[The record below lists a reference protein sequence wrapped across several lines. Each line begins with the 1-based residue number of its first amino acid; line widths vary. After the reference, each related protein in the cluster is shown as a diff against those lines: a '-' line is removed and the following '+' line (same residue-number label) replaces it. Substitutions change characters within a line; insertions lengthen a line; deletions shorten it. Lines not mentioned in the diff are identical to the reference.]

1 MFVLALALASAV
13 TVELHSAKGLDA
25 SDQALLSREVARA
38 VERVTGAP
46 PGQGADVSVAIDAH
60 RVGGRIRIEAE
71 RRDKQRLVRRAEAD
85 LTRDSASWGSPL
97 SELVAGLLPEGAV
110 LARATSAAAPR
121 AEARPALAVEPAP
134 IALEA
139 PAPAPAP
146 VEPLANPAIV
156 AAAPG
161 RSRTV
166 PWIVIGASTIVGGLG
181 AMFAIRASNE
191 LDQAM
196 PTGKIPDPAV
206 LEAQQR
212 SVFQG
217 ALIGSVLLSA
227 AASGLVTGVVLLVSD

>member
-25 SDQALLSREVARA
+25 ADQAVLSREVARA

-46 PGQGADVSVAIDAH
+46 PGLGAEVSVAIDAH
-60 RVGGRIRIEAE
+60 RIGGRIRIEAE

-85 LTRDSASWGSPL
+85 LTRDTASWSSPL
-97 SELVAGLLPEGAV
+97 SELVAGLLPEGTV
-110 LARATSAAAPR
+110 LARAGSSAPPR
-121 AEARPALAVEPAP
+121 AEARPTVTIEEAP
-134 IALEA
+134 IALEV
-139 PAPAPAP
+139 PAPAPA
-146 VEPLANPAIV
+146 EPLANPAVV
-156 AAAPG
+156 AAPPG
-161 RSRTV
+161 RSHTV

>member
-1 MFVLALALASAV
+1 MLVLALALASAV

-25 SDQALLSREVARA
+25 SDQAVLSREVARA

-46 PGQGADVSVAIDAH
+46 PGLGADVSVAIDAH
-60 RVGGRIRIEAE
+60 RIGGRIRIEAE

-85 LTRDSASWGSPL
+85 LTRDTASWSSPL
-97 SELVAGLLPEGAV
+97 GDLVAGLLPEGVV
-110 LARATSAAAPR
+110 LSRAAAPV
-121 AEARPALAVEPAP
+121 AALPEARQTVTVEELPA
-134 IALEA
+134 ALEA
-139 PAPAPAP
+139 PSAAPI
-146 VEPLANPAIV
+146 ERLANPAV
-156 AAAPG
+156 VTAAPG
-161 RSRTV
+161 RNHTV